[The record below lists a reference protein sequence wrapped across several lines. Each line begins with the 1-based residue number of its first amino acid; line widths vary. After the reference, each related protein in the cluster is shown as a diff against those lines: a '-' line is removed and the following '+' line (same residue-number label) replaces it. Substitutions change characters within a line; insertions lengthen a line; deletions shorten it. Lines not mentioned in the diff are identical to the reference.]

1 MAHDESFPALA
12 SGGAVSPQDFEQLV
26 SARRAAAGGAPSGGA
41 SGSGDHPAAQ
51 LARAALG
58 VASMEESRDQGALG
72 LAADARHLPILC
84 ALEDARAAM
93 LAHHHDATGVS
104 PARRHPP
111 TTRRAPCA
119 AWAARTLGPRPP
131 RGYCRSI
138 HFGAMAAD

>member
-1 MAHDESFPALA
+1 MARDENFPALA
-12 SGGAVSPQDFEQLV
+12 PGGAVSPQDFEQLV
-26 SARRAAAGGAPSGGA
+26 SARRAAAGGAPGGSA
-41 SGSGDHPAAQ
+41 SGSGDHPAPQ

-58 VASMEESRDQGALG
+58 VASMERSRDQGALG

-93 LAHHHDATGVS
+93 LAHHHDATGVG

-119 AWAARTLGPRPP
+119 AWAALALGPRPP
-131 RGYCRSI
+131 RGDCRLI
-138 HFGAMAAD
+138 HFSAMTAD

>member
-1 MAHDESFPALA
+1 MARDENFPALA
-12 SGGAVSPQDFEQLV
+12 PGGAVSPQDFEQLV
-26 SARRAAAGGAPSGGA
+26 SARRAAAGGAPGGSA
-41 SGSGDHPAAQ
+41 SGSGDHPAPQ

-58 VASMEESRDQGALG
+58 VASMERSRDQGALG

-93 LAHHHDATGVS
+93 LAHHHDATGVG

-119 AWAARTLGPRPP
+119 AWAALALGPRPP
-131 RGYCRSI
+131 RGDCLLI
-138 HFGAMAAD
+138 HFSAMTAD